1 MPVSRERTLLVPPVR
16 ESGSPGILFTAFEPS
31 GDDHASKVISAV
43 KHLRPDIPIYAWGGP
58 KMARAGAAIIERTGD
73 DAVMGMPGFAKI
85 RQHVQINDRIQAWLK
100 HTPIALHVPV
110 DSPAANFPIC
120 AITRKA
126 QIGIVHLVAPQI
138 WAWARWRIHKLRRL
152 TDCVLCVLPFEED
165 FFRKRNVPAHFIG
178 HMLFDEPI
186 DRIALDAAAASLPAG
201 SPRIALMP
209 GSRPAELARNFPML
223 LDMVRALRADFPGLR
238 GVIACTR
245 PEVESELRKAAAA
258 WATQVGEP
266 ISASNWPM
274 DLASVV
280 GQTDTVIHW
289 SDMALVKSGTV
300 TLQVAK
306 HRKPMV
312 IFYRKGSKTS
322 YVLARSFIPTKFF
335 TLPNLIAGE
344 PIVPEFVPHFGGP
357 EPIIAA
363 AKELLADP
371 AARAAQIA
379 SLERICS
386 MFSGK
391 DASLLAAEKIIE
403 HYNLRITSS

>member
-1 MPVSRERTLLVPPVR
+1 MPVSRERTLPVPPVR
-16 ESGSPGILFTAFEPS
+16 ESAASGILFTAFEPS
-31 GDDHASKVISAV
+31 GDDHASKVIAAV
-43 KHLRPDIPIYAWGGP
+43 KRLRPDIPLYAWGGP
-58 KMARAGAAIIERTGD
+58 KMSRAGATIIERTGD
-73 DAVMGMPGFAKI
+73 DAVMGMPGLAKI
-85 RQHVQINDRIQAWLK
+85 RQHVQINDRIEAWLK

-126 QIGIVHLVAPQI
+126 NLGIVHLVAPQI

-152 TDCVLCVLPFEED
+152 TDCVLCVLPFEEQ
-165 FFRKRNVPAHFIG
+165 FFRERNVPALFIG
-178 HMLFDEPI
+178 HMLFDEPV
-186 DRIALDAAAASLPAG
+186 DRAALDIAASSLPQG
-201 SPRIALMP
+201 QPRIALMP

-245 PEVESELRKAAAA
+245 PEVEADLRRAALQWAA
-258 WATQVGEP
+258 QVGEP
-266 ISASNWPM
+266 ISPSNWPM
-274 DLASVV
+274 ELASVV

-344 PIVPEFVPHFGGP
+344 RIVPEFVPHFGGP

-391 DASLLAAEKIIE
+391 DASQLAAQKIVE
-403 HYNLRITSS
+403 HYNLRIHRS

>member
-1 MPVSRERTLLVPPVR
+1 MPVSRERTLLVPTLHDAPP
-16 ESGSPGILFTAFEPS
+16 PGILFTAFEPS
-31 GDDHASKVISAV
+31 GDDHASKVIASV
-43 KHLRPDIPIYAWGGP
+43 KRLRPDIPIYAWGGP
-58 KMARAGAAIIERTGD
+58 KMARAGATIIERTGD
-73 DAVMGMPGFAKI
+73 DAVMGMPGLAKI
-85 RQHVQINDRIQAWLK
+85 RQHVQINDRISSWLQ
-100 HTPIALHVPV
+100 HTPVALHVPV

-126 QIGIVHLVAPQI
+126 HLGIVHLVAPQI

-152 TDCVLCVLPFEED
+152 TDFVLCVLPFEEN
-165 FFRKRNVPAHFIG
+165 FFLKRDVPARFIG

-186 DRIALDAAAASLPAG
+186 DHAALDIAAQSLPEG

-209 GSRPAELARNFPML
+209 GSRPSELARNFPML
-223 LDMVRALRADFPGLR
+223 LDMVRALRADFPTLQ

-245 PEVESELRKAAAA
+245 PEVQADLRRAAAQ

-266 ISASNWPM
+266 ISPSNWPM
-274 DLASVV
+274 NLASVV
-280 GQTDTVIHW
+280 GQTDAVIHW

-312 IFYRKGSKTS
+312 IFYRKGSRGS
-322 YVLARSFIPTKFF
+322 YLLARTIIPTRYF

-344 PIVPEFVPHFGGP
+344 RIVPEFVPHFGGP

-363 AKELLADP
+363 ARELLSNP
-371 AARAAQIA
+371 TARAAQID
-379 SLERICS
+379 SLNRICS
-386 MFSGK
+386 MFTGL
-391 DASLLAAEKIIE
+391 DASQLAAEKIIE
-403 HYNLRITSS
+403 HYNLRVPRP

>member
-1 MPVSRERTLLVPPVR
+1 MPVSRERTLLVPTLNDAPP
-16 ESGSPGILFTAFEPS
+16 PGILFTAFEPS
-31 GDDHASKVISAV
+31 GDDHASKVIARV
-43 KHLRPDIPIYAWGGP
+43 RALRPDIPIYAWGGP
-58 KMARAGAAIIERTGD
+58 KMARAGAQIIERTGD
-73 DAVMGMPGFAKI
+73 DAVMGMPGLAKI
-85 RQHVQINDRIQAWLK
+85 RQHVQINDRIEAWLK

-126 QIGIVHLVAPQI
+126 HLGIVHLVAPQI

-152 TDCVLCVLPFEED
+152 TDCVLCVLPFEEH
-165 FFRKRNVPAHFIG
+165 FFLKRHVPATFIG

-186 DRIALDAAAASLPAG
+186 DHATLDVSAAALPAG

-223 LDMVRALRADFPGLR
+223 LDMVRALRADFPNLQ

-245 PEVESELRKAAAA
+245 PEVETDLRRAASA
-258 WATQVGEP
+258 WAATVGES
-266 ISASNWPM
+266 ISDSGWPM
-274 DLASVV
+274 NLASVV

-344 PIVPEFVPHFGGP
+344 RIVPEFVPHFGGP

-379 SLERICS
+379 SLNRICS
-386 MFSGK
+386 MFNGL

-403 HYNLRITSS
+403 HYNLRIHRP